1 MSHMVSRVTV
11 VGTATALRVAACS
24 RGPYRIRFA
33 QQRDMKRLAPIA
45 ALFVVLSLPLKAPHA
60 GAQSANKPFEPTS
73 GQSGKDVV
81 WVPTPPKLVE
91 KMLNLANVTPAD
103 FVIDLG
109 SGDGRNIIAAAQR
122 GARALGIEYN
132 PDMVNLSNAIA
143 AKAGVAGKAQF
154 VQGDMFEA
162 DISQATVL
170 ALFLLP
176 ENLDRLMHKFLELK
190 PGTRIVLNTFGIDG
204 WTADR
209 SERVHGD
216 CGDWCEALLYIVP
229 AKVAGRW
236 RLSEGVLT
244 LKQQFQ
250 VITGSIE
257 SPGGHKTISGG
268 RVDGDRIRFSVDGVG
283 YTGRVSGD
291 RIDGQSGAARAWSAS
306 REG

>member
-1 MSHMVSRVTV
+1 MSYIVSRITV
-11 VGTATALRVAACS
+11 VGTAAALRVAACS

-33 QQRDMKRLAPIA
+33 QKRYMKRVAPIA
-45 ALFVVLSLPLKAPHA
+45 VLFLVLSLLLKAPLA
-60 GAQSANKPFEPTS
+60 AAQSANKPFEPTS
-73 GQSGKDVV
+73 GQAGKDVV
-81 WVPTPPKLVE
+81 WVPTPPTLVD
-91 KMLNLANVTPAD
+91 KMLDLAKVTAAD

-132 PDMVNLSNAIA
+132 PDLVNLSNTIA

-176 ENLDRLMHKFLELK
+176 ENLDRLMHKFLDLK
-190 PGTRIVLNTFGIDG
+190 PGTRIVLNTFGIEG
-204 WTADR
+204 WAADQIQ
-209 SERVHGD
+209 RVHGD

-236 RLSEGVLT
+236 RLPEGVLT

-250 VITGSIE
+250 MITGSIE
-257 SPGGHKTISGG
+257 SPGGRKTIAGG
-268 RVDGDRIRFSVDGVG
+268 RLDGDRIRFSVDGVE
-283 YTGRVSGD
+283 YTGQVSGD
-291 RIDGQSGAARAWSAS
+291 RIDGQIGAARAWSAT